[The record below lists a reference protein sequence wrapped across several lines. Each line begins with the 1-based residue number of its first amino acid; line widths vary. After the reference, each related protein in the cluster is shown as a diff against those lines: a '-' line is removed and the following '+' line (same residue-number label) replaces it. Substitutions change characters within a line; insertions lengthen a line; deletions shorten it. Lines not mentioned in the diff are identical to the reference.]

1 MQMNLEN
8 TPTENGIVRL
18 SAVDKTFHVGDS
30 AVRVLKGI
38 SFSVQAGE
46 FVSVV
51 GPSGSGKSTLLNMM
65 TGIDAPSTGE
75 VVVTG
80 RAIHAMSENA
90 LAAWRGE
97 NVGIIFQF
105 FQMLPALNL
114 LQNVILPMDFAA
126 KYPRHERSDRAA
138 ELLRMVGLVDQLHK
152 LPNMVSGG
160 QQQRAAVARALAND
174 PPLLVTDE
182 PTGNLDGRT
191 ADDVFELFLRLSA
204 QGKTIIMVTHNTE
217 LAGRVPRLIEVSDGH
232 IARDGPTSATV
243 EAA

>member
-1 MQMNLEN
+1 MQERPES

-30 AVRVLKGI
+30 AVRVLKDI

-138 ELLRMVGLVDQLHK
+138 KLLRMVGLADQLHK

-160 QQQRAAVARALAND
+160 QQQRAAIARALAND

-232 IARDGPTSATV
+232 IARDGPTGATV

>member
-1 MQMNLEN
+1 MNVDSDPEK
-8 TPTENGIVRL
+8 NGIVRL
-18 SAVDKTFHVGDS
+18 SAVDKTFPVGNS
-30 AVRVLKGI
+30 VVRVLKDI
-38 SFSVQAGE
+38 SFSVQSGE

-51 GPSGSGKSTLLNMM
+51 GPSGSGKTTLLNMM
-65 TGIDAPSTGE
+65 TGIDAPSAGE

-80 RAIHAMSENA
+80 RAIHTMSENA

-97 NVGIIFQF
+97 SVGIIFQF

-126 KYPRHERSDRAA
+126 KYPRRERSDRAA
-138 ELLRMVGLVDQLHK
+138 ELLRMVGLADQLHK

-160 QQQRAAVARALAND
+160 QQQRAAIARALANA

-191 ADDVFELFLRLSA
+191 AADVFELFLRLSV

-217 LAGRVPRLIEVSDGH
+217 LASRVPRLIEVSDGR
-232 IARDGPTSATV
+232 ITRDEPTGATV
-243 EAA
+243 EPA

>member
-1 MQMNLEN
+1 MQERPES

-30 AVRVLKGI
+30 AVRVLKDI

-105 FQMLPALNL
+105 FQMIPALNL

-138 ELLRMVGLVDQLHK
+138 KLLRMVGLADQLHK

-217 LAGRVPRLIEVSDGH
+217 LAGRVPRLIEVSDGR
-232 IARDGPTSATV
+232 IARDEPTGATV

>member
-1 MQMNLEN
+1 MQERPES

-138 ELLRMVGLVDQLHK
+138 KLLRMVGLADQLHK

-160 QQQRAAVARALAND
+160 QQQRAAIARALAND

-204 QGKTIIMVTHNTE
+204 QGKTIIMVSHNTE
-217 LAGRVPRLIEVSDGH
+217 LAGRVPRLIEVSDGR
-232 IARDGPTSATV
+232 IARDEPTGATV

>member
-1 MQMNLEN
+1 MQERPES

-138 ELLRMVGLVDQLHK
+138 KLLRMVGLADQLHK

-160 QQQRAAVARALAND
+160 QQQRAAIARALAND

-217 LAGRVPRLIEVSDGH
+217 LAGRVPRLIEVSDGR
-232 IARDGPTSATV
+232 IARDERTGATV
-243 EAA
+243 EVA

>member
-1 MQMNLEN
+1 MQERPES

-30 AVRVLKGI
+30 AVRVLKDI

-138 ELLRMVGLVDQLHK
+138 KLLRMVGLADQLHK

-217 LAGRVPRLIEVSDGH
+217 LAGRVPRLIEVSDGR
-232 IARDGPTSATV
+232 IARDEPTGATV